1 MGTMTVNEYYSKF
14 IELMRFAPE
23 MVPTE
28 VLKAQRFE
36 QGLTL
41 SIQGKLGGANFN
53 SLEEVYGR
61 AAHLFGIKGRELE
74 VNPGDKRKGS
84 SNGFQGGDKRQKIN
98 GGFKQGKDD
107 KSNGNNNNRS
117 QSENG
122 KSKRVYYCK
131 RCPRNHPGRDCE
143 GNLVTCR
150 ICSKLGH
157 REYECFQKDSASA
170 NPKPTQ
176 NQGGNRNKGLQQ
188 KVVTHNRVPP
198 KNGNGGDNQ
207 AKTNNQ
213 GRVFVMSNRE
223 AETTA
228 GVVTGASHS
237 FISKT
242 LVEKLKLGKPE
253 LISMDIV
260 IPSGDVINVSK
271 LYRDVLVTIAGVEF
285 PSDLIEFE
293 LDDLDIVMGMD
304 WLEKFKAQI
313 DCRAQKVTLKGPK
326 GVKVTYRKI
335 SQKPSPRMISAM
347 QLKNYIRKGY
357 PLYLC
362 SIQKLGVEGEK
373 MENIPIVNEFM
384 DVFPEEIPGMPPIRE
399 VEFTIDLMP
408 GTGPISKAPYRMA
421 PAEMNELKTQ
431 LEELLEK
438 GYVRPSVSPWGAPVL
453 FVKKKDGS
461 LRLCID
467 YRYHQLRIADKDIAK
482 TVLGH
487 VMAIM
492 SLQ

>member
-1 MGTMTVNEYYSKF
+1 MTVNEYYSKF

-28 VLKAQRFE
+28 ILKAQRFE

-53 SLEEVYGR
+53 SLDEVYGR

-84 SNGFQGGDKRQKIN
+84 CNGFQGGDKRKKTN

-117 QSENG
+117 QSEIG

-131 RCPRNHPGRDCE
+131 RCPRNHPGKDCE
-143 GNLVTCR
+143 GNL
-150 ICSKLGH
+150 
-157 REYECFQKDSASA
+157 KDSTSA

-176 NQGGNRNKGLQQ
+176 NQGGNGNKGLQQ
-188 KVVTHNRVPP
+188 QAVTHNRVPP

-228 GVVTGASHS
+228 
-237 FISKT
+237 
-242 LVEKLKLGKPE
+242 VEKLKLGKPE

-293 LDDLDIVMGMD
+293 LDDLDVVMGID
-304 WLEKFKAQI
+304 WLGRFKAQI
-313 DCRAQKVTLKGPK
+313 DCRAQTVTLKGPK

-347 QLKNYIRKGY
+347 QLKNCIRKGY
-357 PLYLC
+357 PLYFC
-362 SIQKLGVEGEK
+362 NIQKLEVEKEK
-373 MENIPIVNEFM
+373 MENIPVVNEFQ

-399 VEFTIDLMP
+399 VEFTIDLVP
-408 GTGPISKAPYRMA
+408 RNGPISKEPYRMA
-421 PAEMNELKTQ
+421 LAEMNELKTQ
-431 LEELLEK
+431 SEELLEK
-438 GYVRPSVSPWGAPVL
+438 GYARPSVSP
-453 FVKKKDGS
+453 
-461 LRLCID
+461 
-467 YRYHQLRIADKDIAK
+467 
-482 TVLGH
+482 
-487 VMAIM
+487 
-492 SLQ
+492 